1 MPDKSYMHSQE
12 SLKPK
17 NKPADYKQFIIL
29 LNWLKKPKL
38 MQTSKEIYDTAQR
51 PAPLIEEI
59 LALIKYKDLVIQ
71 FIARAIKTRY
81 KRSILGVVWTML
93 NPLLTMIVLTLVFSQ
108 LFRFSIK
115 NYPVYVLSGL
125 VMWIF
130 FSSSTNSAMG
140 EMLWS
145 GSLLGR
151 IYVPKSVFSVSAVG
165 TGLVNLLL
173 SLIPLFLIAIV
184 LQVKITPA
192 ILVMPLA
199 MLLMATFA
207 LGIGLL
213 LSATVVFFADMMP
226 VYEVILVIWMYTT
239 PIIYNID
246 IIPVQVRWLFKL
258 NPLYYM
264 ITIFRE
270 PLYNGTVPALSFWL
284 IAAGFAL
291 GALILGGVIFT
302 SKSNEYAYRI

>member
-1 MPDKSYMHSQE
+1 MGRQVDRVIQEDPESPIDPGDRLNQSQE
-12 SLKPK
+12 IFDS
-17 NKPADYKQFIIL
+17 ADRPHPLVEEIQALVKYRDLIVQFI
-29 LNWLKKPKL
+29 
-38 MQTSKEIYDTAQR
+38 SR
-51 PAPLIEEI
+51 S
-59 LALIKYKDLVIQ
+59 
-71 FIARAIKTRY
+71 IKTRY
-81 KRSILGVVWTML
+81 KRSFLGVVWTML

-108 LFRFSIK
+108 IFRFSIK

-125 VMWIF
+125 VLWIF
-130 FSSSTNSAMG
+130 FSTSTSSAMG

-192 ILVMPLA
+192 ILVMPFSI
-199 MLLMATFA
+199 LLVAIFA
-207 LGIGLL
+207 LGVGLL
-213 LSATVVFFADMMP
+213 LSTAVVYFADVMP

-239 PIIYNID
+239 PIIYSID
-246 IIPVQVRWLFKL
+246 IIPENIRWLFKL
-258 NPLYYM
+258 NPLYHM
-264 ITIFRE
+264 MLLFRE
-270 PLYNGTVPALSFWL
+270 PLYNGIVPPLHNWL
-284 IAAGFAL
+284 IAGGFAL
-291 GALILGGVIFT
+291 TALILGGVIFT

>member
-1 MPDKSYMHSQE
+1 MEPSN
-12 SLKPK
+12 LKP
-17 NKPADYKQFIIL
+17 
-29 LNWLKKPKL
+29 
-38 MQTSKEIYDTAQR
+38 SEIFDTAHR
-51 PAPLIEEI
+51 PPPLIEEL
-59 LALIKYKDLVIQ
+59 LALVKYQELVRQ
-71 FIARAIKTRY
+71 FVSRAIKTRY
-81 KRSILGVVWTML
+81 KRSILGVLWTML
-93 NPLLTMIVLTLVFSQ
+93 NPLLTMVVLTLVFSQ
-108 LFRFSIK
+108 LFRFSIE

-130 FSSSTNSAMG
+130 FSTSTSSAMG

-151 IYVPKSVFSVSAVG
+151 IYVPKSVFSVAAVG

-192 ILVMPLA
+192 VLIMPLSI
-199 MLLMATFA
+199 LLLAAFA

-213 LSATVVFFADMMP
+213 LSTAVVYFADMMP
-226 VYEVILVIWMYTT
+226 VYDVILIIWMYTT
-239 PIIYNID
+239 PIIYSLD
-246 IIPVQVRWLFKL
+246 IVPEQVRWLFYL

-264 ITIFRE
+264 LTVFRE
-270 PLYNGTVPALSFWL
+270 PLYNGVIPPLSIWL
-284 IAAGFAL
+284 IAAGFSLAAL
-291 GALILGGVIFT
+291 VLGGVIFT

>member
-1 MPDKSYMHSQE
+1 MPEEPDRLPDLNVLRDHPQE
-12 SLKPK
+12 VFDSASRPHPLVEEIQALVKYR
-17 NKPADYKQFIIL
+17 DLLVQFI
-29 LNWLKKPKL
+29 
-38 MQTSKEIYDTAQR
+38 SR
-51 PAPLIEEI
+51 S
-59 LALIKYKDLVIQ
+59 
-71 FIARAIKTRY
+71 IKTRY
-81 KRSILGVVWTML
+81 KRSFLGVVWTML

-115 NYPVYVLSGL
+115 NYPVYVLAGL
-125 VMWIF
+125 VLWIF
-130 FSSSTNSAMG
+130 FSTATNSAMG

-173 SLIPLFLIAIV
+173 SLIPLFLIALI

-199 MLLMATFA
+199 ILLTAAFA
-207 LGIGLL
+207 LGVGLL
-213 LSATVVFFADMMP
+213 LSTAVVYFADMMP

-239 PIIYNID
+239 PIIYSID
-246 IIPVQVRWLFKL
+246 IIPENIRWLFKL
-258 NPLYYM
+258 NPLYHMM
-264 ITIFRE
+264 ILFRE
-270 PLYNGTVPALSFWL
+270 PLYNGVVPPLHTWL
-284 IAAGFAL
+284 IATGFAL
-291 GALILGGVIFT
+291 TALILGGVIFT

>member
-1 MPDKSYMHSQE
+1 
-12 SLKPK
+12 
-17 NKPADYKQFIIL
+17 
-29 LNWLKKPKL
+29 
-38 MQTSKEIYDTAQR
+38 
-51 PAPLIEEI
+51 
-59 LALIKYKDLVIQ
+59 
-71 FIARAIKTRY
+71 
-81 KRSILGVVWTML
+81 
-93 NPLLTMIVLTLVFSQ
+93 MIVLTLVFSQ

-125 VMWIF
+125 VVWIF
-130 FSSSTNSAMG
+130 FSTSTSSAMG

-184 LQVKITPA
+184 LQIKITPA
-192 ILVMPLA
+192 ILVMPLSI
-199 MLLMATFA
+199 LLLAVFA
-207 LGIGLL
+207 LGVGLL
-213 LSATVVFFADMMP
+213 LSTAVVYFADMMP

-239 PIIYNID
+239 PIIYSID
-246 IIPVQVRWLFKL
+246 IIPESVRWLFKL

-264 ITIFRE
+264 MILFRE
-270 PLYNGTVPALSFWL
+270 PLYNGTVPSLSTWL
-284 IAAGFAL
+284 IATGFAL
-291 GALILGGVIFT
+291 TALILGGVIFT

>member
-1 MPDKSYMHSQE
+1 MH
-12 SLKPK
+12 
-17 NKPADYKQFIIL
+17 
-29 LNWLKKPKL
+29 
-38 MQTSKEIYDTAQR
+38 TSKDIYDTAQR

-59 LALIKYKDLVIQ
+59 LALVKYKDLVFQ
-71 FIARAIKTRY
+71 FVERAIKTRY
-81 KRSILGVVWTML
+81 KRSVLGVVWTML

-108 LFRFSIK
+108 LFRFSID

-125 VMWIF
+125 VFWIF
-130 FSSSTNSAMG
+130 FSSSTSSAMG

-192 ILVMPLA
+192 ILVMPLSI
-199 MLLMATFA
+199 LLLAAFA
-207 LGIGLL
+207 LGVGLL
-213 LSATVVFFADMMP
+213 LSTAVVYFADMMP

-239 PIIYNID
+239 PIIYSIE
-246 IIPVQVRWLFKL
+246 IIPENIRWLFKL
-258 NPLYYM
+258 NPLYHM
-264 ITIFRE
+264 LILFRE
-270 PLYNGTVPALSFWL
+270 PLYHGVVPALSTWL
-284 IAAGFAL
+284 ISAGFAL
-291 GALILGGVIFT
+291 TALILGGVIFT

>member
-1 MPDKSYMHSQE
+1 M
-12 SLKPK
+12 
-17 NKPADYKQFIIL
+17 
-29 LNWLKKPKL
+29 
-38 MQTSKEIYDTAQR
+38 
-51 PAPLIEEI
+51 IEEI
-59 LALIKYKDLVIQ
+59 MALVKYKDLIYQ
-71 FIARAIKTRY
+71 FVARAIKTRY
-81 KRSILGVVWTML
+81 KRSMLGVIWTML
-93 NPLLTMIVLTLVFSQ
+93 NPLLTMIVLSLVFSQ

-115 NYPVYVLSGL
+115 NYPVYVLAGL
-125 VMWIF
+125 VVWIF
-130 FSSSTNSAMG
+130 FSSSTSSAMG

-165 TGLVNLLL
+165 TGLINLLL
-173 SLIPLFLIAIV
+173 SLVPLFLIAIV

-199 MLLMATFA
+199 ILLLGAFA

-213 LSATVVFFADMMP
+213 LSTAVVFFADMVP
-226 VYEVILVIWMYTT
+226 VYEVVLVIWMYTT
-239 PIIYNID
+239 PIIYNIE
-246 IIPVQVRWLFKL
+246 IIPLQVRWLFKL

-264 ITIFRE
+264 VTIFRD

-291 GALILGGVIFT
+291 GALILGGVVFT